1 MTEQVE
7 VAVSDRIIPVEILQR
22 AINDSREQRRKDS
35 LVGQSRSPVISGEVL
50 ISQVETKITK
60 ELNIVLNS
68 IGTLPNATAD
78 SIAGVIAN
86 VSIKNPTIRKAV
98 AGLLNNFWVG
108 IYEQMQKPVG
118 ENVVNPVPQSVDIV
132 KEDQSEVGVIA
143 KEEKDTDPVDKYWRE
158 VNEKNV
164 VVGGKYALPDQ
175 DGVVAEVMGK
185 TIFEKSL
192 MRAYLRKVGNEY
204 PPATSVLVVLP
215 GDVVKCIPVANL
227 GQRIIELIPPR
238 HHSY

>member
-108 IYEQMQKPVG
+108 IYEQMQKPLD
-118 ENVVNPVPQSVDIV
+118 ENVVNPVPQNVGIV
-132 KEDQSEVGVIA
+132 KEGQSEVGVVG
-143 KEEKDTDPVDKYWRE
+143 KEQKGTDPVDKYWRE
-158 VNEKNV
+158 VKGKDVVIGAKYELLGENDV
-164 VVGGKYALPDQ
+164 VV
-175 DGVVAEVMGK
+175 EVIGSM
-185 TIFEKSL
+185 IFEKRL
-192 MRAYLRKVGNEY
+192 MRNYLKYGGEY
-204 PPATSVLVVLP
+204 PAANSVLVVLP
-215 GDVVKCIPVANL
+215 GDVVKCVPIAKLVRKLN
-227 GQRIIELIPPR
+227 
-238 HHSY
+238 